1 VKTLGILRH
10 ILAIF
15 VIAGVIA
22 GPLAA
27 SAAADTAQATAM
39 ASMSDDMPCCPH
51 TPPPVDCPKCPFMAV
66 CSMPQCLLGLPA
78 GMVMGALTRTAARL
92 PVLLSDLQ
100 RDGLG
105 YFPPARP
112 PRSLILAA

>member
-1 VKTLGILRH
+1 VKTPGILRH
-10 ILAIF
+10 VLAIF
-15 VIAGVIA
+15 VVAGLIA

-27 SAAADTAQATAM
+27 DAAAGAAQAVAM

-66 CSMPQCLLGLPA
+66 CSMPQCLPGLSSDTLVGVAPT
-78 GMVMGALTRTAARL
+78 VTRL
-92 PVLLSDLQ
+92 LIPLSDLN

-105 YFPPARP
+105 YSPPARP
-112 PRSLILAA
+112 PRSLILSA

>member
-10 ILAIF
+10 VLAIF
-15 VIAGVIA
+15 VIAGLIA

-27 SAAADTAQATAM
+27 SAAASAAQAAAM
-39 ASMSDDMPCCPH
+39 AAMSDDMPCCPH

-66 CSMPQCLLGLPA
+66 CSMPQCLLGVPA
-78 GMVMGALTRTAARL
+78 GMVIGAVAPTVARL
-92 PVLLSDLQ
+92 LVPLSDLH

-105 YFPPARP
+105 YSPPPRP
-112 PRSLILAA
+112 PRSLILSA